1 MRAYIPAFVLAA
13 ALAVPAALPAAAET
27 ADIGFGRYDIACDG
41 QITDV
46 NNEMHYRGV
55 KVLAFDE
62 SYHQYVLSVEFDPA
76 LITLVKVVESL
87 RRIGFHTFV
96 LGTPSAFVPKSFVSM
111 STAPGS

>member
-1 MRAYIPAFVLAA
+1 MRAHIPALVLAA

-41 QITDV
+41 QIIDV

-62 SYHQYVLSVEFDPA
+62 YYRQYVLSVEFDPA
-76 LITLVKVVESL
+76 VITLDKVVESL

-96 LGTPSAFVPKSFVSM
+96 LGTPSAFLPKSFITM
-111 STAPGS
+111 SSAPGS